1 MRHTRREVDLAPLL
15 RPRSVAVVGA
25 SDRPSPGR
33 MIIESLD
40 CFGFPGPVYPI
51 NPNRETLFGRR
62 CYRSIDELPEPVD
75 VLAVGVN
82 HTRVIE
88 QMQAAAR
95 RGVRAAIIFDG
106 GFAERGEEGR
116 RRQEE
121 LTAICREAGIALCG
135 PNCMGVVTPH
145 ARSSIYIQTLRD
157 PARLAGNVGLVS
169 QSGSIVISLLAD
181 CRRFGWSHVISSGN
195 EAVLTA
201 VDFLDYLIDDP
212 ATRIIALFLE
222 SVREPDRFVAALDR
236 AADRGKPVV
245 VLKVGRSER
254 ARRAITSHTG
264 GLAGEARVFSA
275 VLRAH
280 RAIEVNELDEM
291 VEVLACCQGPR
302 WPGGRR
308 TAVMTAS
315 GGLAELLL
323 DLGAAAGVD
332 LPPLTPDARIEMQKA
347 IGVLSGDGN
356 PLDAWGNGDY
366 ATNFPR
372 AVALLGADPTFDVVT
387 FCSDSFDDQPYGTPE
402 RLMAYARI
410 LADGAAASS
419 KPFYYLTT
427 RPGIFRMDVFEFLR
441 ERGIPLI
448 GGTRQGLGA
457 LDRMAGWARPP
468 ALLRAGA
475 AEGTARIA
483 TVLGART
490 RPTIHEHDAKR
501 LLAEAGLPIVRER
514 LVADLAEARAAA
526 AALGYPIVLKVVSD
540 TIPHRSEHGLVA
552 VGLHDEKE
560 LVVEWERMSTRLA
573 EMGHRDATGFLIQ
586 AMERGGLEV
595 FAGVSADPDWGP
607 ALAFGTGGV
616 LIETLADV
624 ALRTLPLREGDAEAM
639 IAETRAGTLLAG
651 YRGRPP
657 GDVPALVR
665 GLNAL
670 ADFAWAER
678 DHIAEIDVNPIVVR
692 ERGQGCVVVDAL
704 IVPRRAP
711 GCAGP

>member
-1 MRHTRREVDLAPLL
+1 MRHTGKEVDLAPLL
-15 RPRSVAVVGA
+15 RPRSVAVLGA

-33 MIIESLD
+33 MVIESLD

-51 NPNRETLFGRR
+51 NPNRETLFGRP
-62 CYRSIDELPEPVD
+62 CYPSIDELPEPVD

-106 GFAERGEEGR
+106 GFAERGEEGQ

-135 PNCMGVVTPH
+135 PNCMGVVNPH

-169 QSGSIVISLLAD
+169 QSGSIMISLLAD
-181 CRRFGWSHVISSGN
+181 CRRFGWSQAISSGN

-275 VLRAH
+275 ALSAH

-302 WPGGRR
+302 WPEGRR

-315 GGLAELLL
+315 GGLAEL
-323 DLGAAAGVD
+323 
-332 LPPLTPDARIEMQKA
+332 
-347 IGVLSGDGN
+347 
-356 PLDAWGNGDY
+356 
-366 ATNFPR
+366 
-372 AVALLGADPTFDVVT
+372 
-387 FCSDSFDDQPYGTPE
+387 
-402 RLMAYARI
+402 
-410 LADGAAASS
+410 
-419 KPFYYLTT
+419 
-427 RPGIFRMDVFEFLR
+427 
-441 ERGIPLI
+441 
-448 GGTRQGLGA
+448 
-457 LDRMAGWARPP
+457 
-468 ALLRAGA
+468 
-475 AEGTARIA
+475 
-483 TVLGART
+483 
-490 RPTIHEHDAKR
+490 
-501 LLAEAGLPIVRER
+501 PIVRER
-514 LVADLAEARAAA
+514 LVADVAEARAAA
-526 AALGYPIVLKVVSD
+526 ATLGYPVVLKVVSD
-540 TIPHRSEHGLVA
+540 AIPHRSEHGLVA
-552 VGLHDEKE
+552 VGLRDEME
-560 LVVEWERMSTRLA
+560 LVVEWERMSKRLA
-573 EMGHRDATGFLIQ
+573 EMGHRDATGFLVQ

-595 FAGVSADPDWGP
+595 FAGVSADPNWGP
-607 ALAFGTGGV
+607 VLAFGTGGV

-639 IAETRAGTLLAG
+639 IAGTRAGTLLAG
-651 YRGRPP
+651 YRGQPP
-657 GDVPALVR
+657 GDVPALAR
-665 GLNAL
+665 CLNAL

-678 DHIAEIDVNPIVVR
+678 DHVAEIDVNPIVVR
-692 ERGQGCVVVDAL
+692 ERGRGCVVVDAL
-704 IVPRRAP
+704 IVPRLA
-711 GCAGP
+711 AGFADNR